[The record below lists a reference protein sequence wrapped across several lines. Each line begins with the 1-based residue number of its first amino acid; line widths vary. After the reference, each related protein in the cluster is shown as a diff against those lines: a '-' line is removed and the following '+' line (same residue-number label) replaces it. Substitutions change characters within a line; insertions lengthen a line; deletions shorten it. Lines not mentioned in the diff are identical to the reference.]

1 MGNRLLYNWLGH
13 VLFLFS
19 ENGPI
24 SAIGGLGVYDNTSQE
39 QQPETDETNYCTT
52 CDDHLTFSDID
63 VPQPHIAEIIES
75 SRVASESEP
84 SPSSK
89 PRIGVSGTSSTSEIG
104 TGDRQQSE
112 KRLKRKRKHHS
123 HK

>member
-24 SAIGGLGVYDNTSQE
+24 SAIGGLSIKDNRSQE
-39 QQPETDETNYCTT
+39 PQPDTDETTSST
-52 CDDHLTFSDID
+52 ACDDHVTFSDTD
-63 VPQPHIAEIIES
+63 VPQPHIAEIMES
-75 SRVASESEP
+75 RRVASESTP

-104 TGDRQQSE
+104 TADRQQCE